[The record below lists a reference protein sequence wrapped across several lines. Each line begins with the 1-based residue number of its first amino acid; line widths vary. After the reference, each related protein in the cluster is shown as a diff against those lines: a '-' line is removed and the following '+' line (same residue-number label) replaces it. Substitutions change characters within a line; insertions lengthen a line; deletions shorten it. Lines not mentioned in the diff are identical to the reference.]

1 MIKVQFTATVFNP
14 DTEETFNGWV
24 DPQWNRFELRSEP
37 TDVKVYEFETRA
49 EAEEFVESTIGVAGA
64 SGYDGVTWTAEDS
77 VFEPMTGEDWSYAAH
92 FSVDGRQPV
101 REAGTFTSYRGK
113 MLANVGV
120 IGDTYRMKVTGDDG
134 ETKWFNITSTEL
146 EKIIEVLEP
155 EDYAA
160 ATEALKK

>member
-37 TDVKVYEFETRA
+37 TDVKVYEFETLA
-49 EAEEFVESTIGVAGA
+49 EAEDFIESEIGVADSYNGDLWSA
-64 SGYDGVTWTAEDS
+64 ADS
-77 VFEPMTGEDWSYAAH
+77 VTNTITGEEWSYTAAITEEKTI
-92 FSVDGRQPV
+92 

-113 MLANVGV
+113 MLAGVGV

-160 ATEALKK
+160 ATEALKQ

>member
-37 TDVKVYEFETRA
+37 TDVRTFEFDTRA
-49 EAEEFVESTIGVAGA
+49 EAEEFVESTIGVTGKG
-64 SGYDGVTWTAEDS
+64 GYNGDTWYAEDS
-77 VFEPMTGEDWSYAAH
+77 VFESMTGENWSYAAH
-92 FSVDGRQPV
+92 ITEEKTI

-113 MLANVGV
+113 MLAGVGV

-160 ATEALKK
+160 ATEALKQ